1 MKILILFL
9 ICLNALFALDSNALF
24 ALDSNALKTEIKKAY
39 LKEYKDLKLEIETIN
54 LEIPEHFSNAPILSY
69 ELNASN
75 KLKKDGVVFLRL
87 ENEPNLR
94 LPVRY
99 SVIGSMQAFKSIG
112 AIKKDENITA
122 NNTKKER
129 VFFGTLSNPLLEGA
143 IGKVSAKNFIPPNTL
158 LSADK
163 TQALI
168 IVRKNDIITGVY
180 EEGQISIEIS
190 LKALENGA
198 LNQIIQAKNLESN
211 KILKAK
217 VLSGSKAQIL

>member
-1 MKILILFL
+1 MKILTLFL
-9 ICLNALFALDSNALF
+9 IGLNALFALDLNT
-24 ALDSNALKTEIKKAY
+24 LKTGIKAIY
-39 LKEYKDLKLEIETIN
+39 LKEYKDLKLEIETIS
-54 LEIPEHFSNAPILSY
+54 LEIPERFSHASILSY

-99 SVIGSMQAFKSIG
+99 SVIGSMQAFKSIE

-129 VFFGTLSNPLLEGA
+129 VLFGTLSNPLLEGA
-143 IGKVSAKNFIPPNTL
+143 IDKVSAKNFIPPDTL

-217 VLSGSKAQIL
+217 VLSSSKAQIL

>member
-1 MKILILFL
+1 MKIVILFFMVL
-9 ICLNALFALDSNALF
+9 RTLLAMDTNT
-24 ALDSNALKTEIKKAY
+24 LKTEIKEIY

-54 LEIPEHFSNAPILSY
+54 LEIPERFSHAPILSY
-69 ELNASN
+69 ELSASN

-99 SVIGSMQAFKSIG
+99 SVIGSMQAFKSIS

-129 VFFGTLSNPLLEGA
+129 VLFGALSNPLLEGA
-143 IGKVSAKNFIPPNTL
+143 IDKVSAKHFIPPDTL
-158 LSADK
+158 LSMDK

-180 EEGQISIEIS
+180 EERQISIEIS

-217 VLSGSKAQIL
+217 VLSSSKAQIL

>member
-1 MKILILFL
+1 MKILILFFMVL
-9 ICLNALFALDSNALF
+9 RTLLAMDTNT
-24 ALDSNALKTEIKKAY
+24 LKTEIKEAY
-39 LKEYKDLKLEIETIN
+39 LKEYKDLKLEIETIH
-54 LEIPEHFSNAPILSY
+54 LEIPERFSNASILSY

-99 SVIGSMQAFKSIG
+99 SVIGSMQAFKSTE

-122 NNTKKER
+122 NNTQKER
-129 VFFGTLSNPLLEGA
+129 VLFGTLSNPLLEGA
-143 IGKVSAKNFIPPNTL
+143 IDKVSAKNFIPPNTL

-217 VLSGSKAQIL
+217 VLSSSKAQIL

>member
-1 MKILILFL
+1 MKILTLFFMVL
-9 ICLNALFALDSNALF
+9 RTLLAMDTNM
-24 ALDSNALKTEIKKAY
+24 LKAEIKEAY

-54 LEIPEHFSNAPILSY
+54 LEIPERFSHTSILSY
-69 ELNASN
+69 ELSASN
-75 KLKKDGVVFLRL
+75 KLKKDGVVFLKL

-99 SVIGSMQAFKSIG
+99 SVIGNMQAFKSIG

-129 VFFGTLSNPLLEGA
+129 VLFGTLSNPLLEGA
-143 IGKVSAKNFIPPNTL
+143 IDKVSAKHFIPPDTL
-158 LSADK
+158 LSMDK

-198 LNQIIQAKNLESN
+198 LNQVIQAKNLESN

-217 VLSGSKAQIL
+217 VLSSSKAQIL

>member
-1 MKILILFL
+1 MKIVILFFMVL
-9 ICLNALFALDSNALF
+9 RTLLAMDTNM
-24 ALDSNALKTEIKKAY
+24 LKTGIKEIY

-54 LEIPEHFSNAPILSY
+54 LEIPERFSHAPILSY

-99 SVIGSMQAFKSIG
+99 SVIGSMQAFKSVS

-129 VFFGTLSNPLLEGA
+129 VLFGALSNPLLEGA
-143 IGKVSAKNFIPPNTL
+143 IDRVSAKHFIPPNTL

-190 LKALENGA
+190 LKALENGV

-217 VLSGSKAQIL
+217 VLSSSKAQIL

>member
-1 MKILILFL
+1 MKILTLFFMVL
-9 ICLNALFALDSNALF
+9 RTLLAMDTNM
-24 ALDSNALKTEIKKAY
+24 LKAEIKAIY

-54 LEIPEHFSNAPILSY
+54 LEIPERFSNASILSY

-75 KLKKDGVVFLRL
+75 KLKKDGVVFLKL

-129 VFFGTLSNPLLEGA
+129 VLFGALSNPLLEGA
-143 IGKVSAKNFIPPNTL
+143 IDKVSAKHFIPPDTL
-158 LSADK
+158 LSMDK

-217 VLSGSKAQIL
+217 VLSSSKAQIL

>member
-9 ICLNALFALDSNALF
+9 ICLNALFALDSNALK
-24 ALDSNALKTEIKKAY
+24 AEIKEAY
-39 LKEYKDLKLEIETIN
+39 LKEYKDLKLEIETIH
-54 LEIPEHFSNAPILSY
+54 LEIPERFSNASILSY

-99 SVIGSMQAFKSIG
+99 SVIASMQAFKSVG

-129 VFFGTLSNPLLEGA
+129 VLFGALSNPLLEGA

-198 LNQIIQAKNLESN
+198 LHQVIQAKNLESN

>member
-1 MKILILFL
+1 MKIVILFFMVL
-9 ICLNALFALDSNALF
+9 RTLLAMDTNT
-24 ALDSNALKTEIKKAY
+24 LKTEIKAIY
-39 LKEYKDLKLEIETIN
+39 LKKYKDLKLEIETIN
-54 LEIPEHFSNAPILSY
+54 LEIPERFSHAPILSY

-99 SVIGSMQAFKSIG
+99 SVIGSMQAFKSIS

-129 VFFGTLSNPLLEGA
+129 VLFGALSNPLLEGA
-143 IGKVSAKNFIPPNTL
+143 IDRVSAKHFIPPDTL

-217 VLSGSKAQIL
+217 VLSGSKVQIL

>member
-1 MKILILFL
+1 MKIFILFFMA
-9 ICLNALFALDSNALF
+9 LNALLAMDTNT
-24 ALDSNALKTEIKKAY
+24 LKTEIKAIY
-39 LKEYKDLKLEIETIN
+39 LKEYKDLKLEIENIH
-54 LEIPEHFSNAPILSY
+54 LEIPERFSNSFIISY
-69 ELNASN
+69 ELNPSN

-99 SVIGSMQAFKSIG
+99 SVIGSMQAFKSTNT
-112 AIKKDENITA
+112 IKKDENITA

-129 VFFGTLSNPLLEGA
+129 IAFGALSNPLLESA
-143 IGKVSAKNFIPPNTL
+143 IDKVSAKVFIAADTL
-158 LSADK
+158 LNTDK
-163 TQALI
+163 TQDLI

-180 EEGQISIEIS
+180 EEGRISIEIS
-190 LKALENGA
+190 LKALENGS

-217 VLSGSKAQIL
+217 VLSSSKVQIL

>member
-1 MKILILFL
+1 MKILILFFMVL
-9 ICLNALFALDSNALF
+9 RTLLAMDTNM
-24 ALDSNALKTEIKKAY
+24 LKAEIKAIY
-39 LKEYKDLKLEIETIN
+39 LKEYQDLKLEIETIN
-54 LEIPEHFSNAPILSY
+54 LEIPERFSHASILSY

-99 SVIGSMQAFKSIG
+99 SVIGSMQAFKSVS

-129 VFFGTLSNPLLEGA
+129 VLFGALSNPLLEGA
-143 IGKVSAKNFIPPNTL
+143 IDRVSAKHFIPPDTL

-190 LKALENGA
+190 LKALENGT
-198 LNQIIQAKNLESN
+198 LNQVIQAKNLESN

-217 VLSGSKAQIL
+217 VLSSSKAQIL

>member
-1 MKILILFL
+1 MKILILFFMVL
-9 ICLNALFALDSNALF
+9 RTLLAMDTNM
-24 ALDSNALKTEIKKAY
+24 LKAEIKAIY
-39 LKEYKDLKLEIETIN
+39 LKEYQDLKLEIETIN
-54 LEIPEHFSNAPILSY
+54 LEIPERFSNASILSY
-69 ELNASN
+69 ELSASN
-75 KLKKDGVVFLRL
+75 KLKKDGVVFLKL

-129 VFFGTLSNPLLEGA
+129 VLFGALSNPLLEGA
-143 IGKVSAKNFIPPNTL
+143 IDRVSAKHFIPPDTL

-217 VLSGSKAQIL
+217 VLSSSKAQIL

>member
-1 MKILILFL
+1 MVLRTLL
-9 ICLNALFALDSNALF
+9 AMDTNM
-24 ALDSNALKTEIKKAY
+24 LKAEIKETY

-54 LEIPEHFSNAPILSY
+54 LEIPERFSNASILSY
-69 ELNASN
+69 ELSASN

-99 SVIGSMQAFKSIG
+99 SVIGSMQAFKSIE

-129 VFFGTLSNPLLEGA
+129 VLFGALSNPLLEGA
-143 IGKVSAKNFIPPNTL
+143 IDRVSAKHFIPPDTL
-158 LSADK
+158 LSTDK

-198 LNQIIQAKNLESN
+198 LHQIIQAKNLESN

-217 VLSGSKAQIL
+217 VLSSSKAQIL

>member
-1 MKILILFL
+1 MKIFILFFMV
-9 ICLNALFALDSNALF
+9 LNALLAMDINT
-24 ALDSNALKTEIKKAY
+24 LKTEIKTIY

-54 LEIPEHFSNAPILSY
+54 LEIPERFSHSLIISY
-69 ELNASN
+69 ELNPTN
-75 KLKKDGVVFLRL
+75 KLKKDGVVFLKL

-99 SVIGSMQAFKSIG
+99 SVIASMQAFKSIS

-122 NNTKKER
+122 HNTKKEHIA
-129 VFFGTLSNPLLEGA
+129 FGALSNPLLEGA
-143 IGKVSAKNFIPPNTL
+143 IDKVSAKNFIPPDTL
-158 LSADK
+158 LNADK
-163 TQALI
+163 TQDLI

-190 LKALENGA
+190 LKALENGS
-198 LNQIIQAKNLESN
+198 LNQIIQAKNVESN

-217 VLSGSKAQIL
+217 VLSSSKVQIL

>member
-1 MKILILFL
+1 MVLRTLL
-9 ICLNALFALDSNALF
+9 AMDTNM
-24 ALDSNALKTEIKKAY
+24 LKAEIKAIY
-39 LKEYKDLKLEIETIN
+39 LKEYQDLKLEIETIN
-54 LEIPEHFSNAPILSY
+54 LEIPERFSHASILSY
-69 ELNASN
+69 ELSASN

-99 SVIGSMQAFKSIG
+99 SVIGSMQAFKSVS
-112 AIKKDENITA
+112 AIKKDENITT

-129 VFFGTLSNPLLEGA
+129 VLFGALSNPLLEGA
-143 IGKVSAKNFIPPNTL
+143 IDRVSAKHFIPPDTL

-217 VLSGSKAQIL
+217 VLSSSKAQIL

>member
-1 MKILILFL
+1 MKILTLFFMVL
-9 ICLNALFALDSNALF
+9 RTLLAMDTNM
-24 ALDSNALKTEIKKAY
+24 LKAEIKAIY
-39 LKEYKDLKLEIETIN
+39 LKEYQDLKLEIETIN
-54 LEIPEHFSNAPILSY
+54 LEIPERFSHASILSY
-69 ELNASN
+69 ELSASN

-99 SVIGSMQAFKSIG
+99 SVIGSMQAFKSIST
-112 AIKKDENITA
+112 IKKDENITA
-122 NNTKKER
+122 NNTQKER
-129 VFFGTLSNPLLEGA
+129 ILFGVLSNPLLEGA
-143 IGKVSAKNFIPPNTL
+143 IDRVSAKNFIPPNTL

-217 VLSGSKAQIL
+217 VLSSSKAQIL

>member
-1 MKILILFL
+1 MKILILFFMVL
-9 ICLNALFALDSNALF
+9 RTLLAMDTNM
-24 ALDSNALKTEIKKAY
+24 LKTEIKEAY
-39 LKEYKDLKLEIETIN
+39 LKEYKDLKLEIETIH
-54 LEIPEHFSNAPILSY
+54 LEIPERFSNASILSY

-122 NNTKKER
+122 NNTQKER
-129 VFFGTLSNPLLEGA
+129 VLFGALSNPLLEGA
-143 IGKVSAKNFIPPNTL
+143 IDKVSAKNFIPPNTL

>member
-1 MKILILFL
+1 MKILILFFMVL
-9 ICLNALFALDSNALF
+9 RTLLAMDTNM
-24 ALDSNALKTEIKKAY
+24 LKTEIKETY
-39 LKEYKDLKLEIETIN
+39 LKEYKDLKLEVETIN
-54 LEIPEHFSNAPILSY
+54 LEIPERFSHASILSY
-69 ELNASN
+69 ELSASN

-122 NNTKKER
+122 NNTQKER
-129 VFFGTLSNPLLEGA
+129 VLFGTLSNPLLEGA
-143 IGKVSAKNFIPPNTL
+143 IDRVSAKHFIPPDTL
-158 LSADK
+158 LSMDK

-217 VLSGSKAQIL
+217 VLSSSKAQIL

>member
-1 MKILILFL
+1 MVLRTLL
-9 ICLNALFALDSNALF
+9 AMDTNM
-24 ALDSNALKTEIKKAY
+24 LKAEIKAIY
-39 LKEYKDLKLEIETIN
+39 LKEYQDLKLEIETIN
-54 LEIPEHFSNAPILSY
+54 LEIPERFSHASILSY
-69 ELNASN
+69 ELSASN

-99 SVIGSMQAFKSIG
+99 SVIGSMQAFKSVS

-129 VFFGTLSNPLLEGA
+129 VLFGTLSNPLLEGA
-143 IGKVSAKNFIPPNTL
+143 IDKVSAKHFIPPDTL

-217 VLSGSKAQIL
+217 VLSSSKAQIL

>member
-1 MKILILFL
+1 MKILTLFFMVL
-9 ICLNALFALDSNALF
+9 RTLLAMDTNM
-24 ALDSNALKTEIKKAY
+24 LKAEIKEIY

-54 LEIPEHFSNAPILSY
+54 LEIPERFSNASILSY

-129 VFFGTLSNPLLEGA
+129 VLFGALSNPLLEGA
-143 IGKVSAKNFIPPNTL
+143 IDKVSAKNFIPPNTL

-217 VLSGSKAQIL
+217 VLSSSKAQIL

>member
-1 MKILILFL
+1 MKILTLFL
-9 ICLNALFALDSNALF
+9 IGLNALFALDL
-24 ALDSNALKTEIKKAY
+24 NALKTGIKETY

-54 LEIPEHFSNAPILSY
+54 LEIPERFSHSLIISY
-69 ELNASN
+69 ELNPTN
-75 KLKKDGVVFLRL
+75 KLKKDGIVFLRL

-99 SVIGSMQAFKSIG
+99 SVIASMQAFKSIS

-122 NNTKKER
+122 HNTKKECIA
-129 VFFGTLSNPLLEGA
+129 FGALSNPLLEGA
-143 IGKVSAKNFIPPNTL
+143 IDKVSAKNFIPPDTL
-158 LSADK
+158 LSTDK
-163 TQALI
+163 TQDLI

-190 LKALENGA
+190 LKALENGS
-198 LNQIIQAKNLESN
+198 LNQIIQAKNVESN

-217 VLSGSKAQIL
+217 VLSSSKAQIL

>member
-1 MKILILFL
+1 MKILTLFFMVL
-9 ICLNALFALDSNALF
+9 RTLLAMDTNM
-24 ALDSNALKTEIKKAY
+24 LKAEIKAIY

-54 LEIPEHFSNAPILSY
+54 LEIPERFSHVPILSY
-69 ELNASN
+69 ELSASN
-75 KLKKDGVVFLRL
+75 KLKKDGVVFLKL

-99 SVIGSMQAFKSIG
+99 SVIGSMQAFKSVS

-129 VFFGTLSNPLLEGA
+129 VLFGALSNPLLEGA
-143 IGKVSAKNFIPPNTL
+143 IDKVSAKNFIPPDTL

-217 VLSGSKAQIL
+217 VLSSSKAQIL

>member
-1 MKILILFL
+1 MKILILFFMVL
-9 ICLNALFALDSNALF
+9 RTLLAMDTNM
-24 ALDSNALKTEIKKAY
+24 LKTEIKEIY

-54 LEIPEHFSNAPILSY
+54 LEIPERFSNAPILSY
-69 ELNASN
+69 ELSASN

-99 SVIGSMQAFKSIG
+99 SVIGSMQAFKSAS

-129 VFFGTLSNPLLEGA
+129 VLFGTLSNPLLEGA
-143 IGKVSAKNFIPPNTL
+143 IDKVSAKHFIPSDTL
-158 LSADK
+158 LSMDK

-198 LNQIIQAKNLESN
+198 LNQVIQAKNLESN

-217 VLSGSKAQIL
+217 VLSSSKAQIL

>member
-1 MKILILFL
+1 MKILTLFL
-9 ICLNALFALDSNALF
+9 IGLNALFALDL
-24 ALDSNALKTEIKKAY
+24 NALKTEIREIY

-54 LEIPEHFSNAPILSY
+54 LEIPERFSNASILSY
-69 ELNASN
+69 ELNAFN

-129 VFFGTLSNPLLEGA
+129 VLFGALSNPLLEGA
-143 IGKVSAKNFIPPNTL
+143 IDRVSAKHFIPPDTL
-158 LSADK
+158 LSVDK

-198 LNQIIQAKNLESN
+198 LHQIIQAKNLESN

-217 VLSGSKAQIL
+217 VLSSSKAQIL

>member
-1 MKILILFL
+1 MVLRTLL
-9 ICLNALFALDSNALF
+9 AMDTNM
-24 ALDSNALKTEIKKAY
+24 LKTEIKAIY
-39 LKEYKDLKLEIETIN
+39 LKEYQDLKLEIETIN
-54 LEIPEHFSNAPILSY
+54 LEIPERFSHASILSY
-69 ELNASN
+69 ELNASS

-129 VFFGTLSNPLLEGA
+129 VLFGALSNPLLEGT
-143 IGKVSAKNFIPPNTL
+143 IDKVSAKHFIPPDTL
-158 LSADK
+158 LSMDK

-217 VLSGSKAQIL
+217 VLSSSKAQIL

>member
-1 MKILILFL
+1 MKILTLFFMVL
-9 ICLNALFALDSNALF
+9 RTLLAMDTNM
-24 ALDSNALKTEIKKAY
+24 LKAEIKAIY

-54 LEIPEHFSNAPILSY
+54 LEIPERFSHASILSY
-69 ELNASN
+69 ELSASN

-122 NNTKKER
+122 NNTQKER
-129 VFFGTLSNPLLEGA
+129 VLFGALSNPLLEGA
-143 IGKVSAKNFIPPNTL
+143 IDKVSAKHFIPPDTL

-198 LNQIIQAKNLESN
+198 LHQIIQAKNLESN

-217 VLSGSKAQIL
+217 VLSSSKAQIL

>member
-1 MKILILFL
+1 MKILTLFFMVL
-9 ICLNALFALDSNALF
+9 RTLLAMDTNM
-24 ALDSNALKTEIKKAY
+24 LKAEIKAIY
-39 LKEYKDLKLEIETIN
+39 LKEYQDLKLEIETIN
-54 LEIPEHFSNAPILSY
+54 LEIPERFSHAPILSY
-69 ELNASN
+69 ELSASN

-99 SVIGSMQAFKSIG
+99 SVIGSMQAFKSTS

-129 VFFGTLSNPLLEGA
+129 VLFGALSNPLLEGA
-143 IGKVSAKNFIPPNTL
+143 IDRVSAKHFIPPDTL
-158 LSADK
+158 LSMDK

-190 LKALENGA
+190 LKALENGT

-217 VLSGSKAQIL
+217 VLSSSKVQIL

>member
-1 MKILILFL
+1 MKILTLFFMVL
-9 ICLNALFALDSNALF
+9 RTLLAMDTNM
-24 ALDSNALKTEIKKAY
+24 LKAEIKAIY

-54 LEIPEHFSNAPILSY
+54 LEIPERFSHASILSY
-69 ELNASN
+69 ELSASN
-75 KLKKDGVVFLRL
+75 KLKKDGVVFLKL

-99 SVIGSMQAFKSIG
+99 SVIGSMQAFKSIS

-129 VFFGTLSNPLLEGA
+129 VLFGALSNPLLEGA
-143 IGKVSAKNFIPPNTL
+143 IDRVSAKHFIPPDTL
-158 LSADK
+158 LSMDK

-217 VLSGSKAQIL
+217 VLSSSKAQIL

>member
-1 MKILILFL
+1 MKILTLFL
-9 ICLNALFALDSNALF
+9 IGLNALFALDL
-24 ALDSNALKTEIKKAY
+24 NALKTEIKEAY
-39 LKEYKDLKLEIETIN
+39 LKEYKDLKLEIEAIN
-54 LEIPEHFSNAPILSY
+54 LEIPERFSNTPILSY

-75 KLKKDGVVFLRL
+75 KFKKDGVVFLRL

-99 SVIGSMQAFKSIG
+99 SVIGSMQAFKSIS

-129 VFFGTLSNPLLEGA
+129 VLFGTLSNPLLEGA
-143 IGKVSAKNFIPPNTL
+143 IDKVSAKHFIPPDTL
-158 LSADK
+158 LSMDK

-217 VLSGSKAQIL
+217 VLSGSKVQIL

>member
-1 MKILILFL
+1 MKILTLFFMVL
-9 ICLNALFALDSNALF
+9 RTLLAMDTNM
-24 ALDSNALKTEIKKAY
+24 LKAEIKAIY
-39 LKEYKDLKLEIETIN
+39 LKEYQDLKLEIETIN
-54 LEIPEHFSNAPILSY
+54 LEIPERFSHASILSY
-69 ELNASN
+69 ELSASN

-99 SVIGSMQAFKSIG
+99 SVIGSMQAFKSVS

-129 VFFGTLSNPLLEGA
+129 VLFGALSNPLLEGA
-143 IGKVSAKNFIPPNTL
+143 IDRVSAKHFIPPDTL

-217 VLSGSKAQIL
+217 VLSSSKAQIL

>member
-1 MKILILFL
+1 MKILILFFMVL
-9 ICLNALFALDSNALF
+9 RTLLAMDTNM
-24 ALDSNALKTEIKKAY
+24 LKAEIKEIY

-54 LEIPEHFSNAPILSY
+54 LEIPERFSNASILSY

-99 SVIGSMQAFKSIG
+99 SVIGSMQAFKSIE

-129 VFFGTLSNPLLEGA
+129 VLFGALSNPLLEGA
-143 IGKVSAKNFIPPNTL
+143 IDKVSTKHFIPPDTL
-158 LSADK
+158 LSMDK

-217 VLSGSKAQIL
+217 VLSSSKVQIL

>member
-1 MKILILFL
+1 MKILTLFL
-9 ICLNALFALDSNALF
+9 IGLNALFALDSNALK
-24 ALDSNALKTEIKKAY
+24 AEIKEAY
-39 LKEYKDLKLEIETIN
+39 LKEYKDLKLEIETIH
-54 LEIPEHFSNAPILSY
+54 LEIPERFSNASILSY

-99 SVIGSMQAFKSIG
+99 SVIASMQVFKSVG

-122 NNTKKER
+122 NNTQKER
-129 VFFGTLSNPLLEGA
+129 VLFGTLSNPLLEGA
-143 IGKVSAKNFIPPNTL
+143 IDKVSAKNFIPPNTL
-158 LSADK
+158 LSTDK

-190 LKALENGA
+190 LKALENGV

-217 VLSGSKAQIL
+217 VLSSSKAQIL

>member
-1 MKILILFL
+1 MVLRTLL
-9 ICLNALFALDSNALF
+9 AMDTNM
-24 ALDSNALKTEIKKAY
+24 LKAEIKEIY

-54 LEIPEHFSNAPILSY
+54 LEIPERFSHASILSY
-69 ELNASN
+69 ELSASN

-99 SVIGSMQAFKSIG
+99 SVIGSMQAFKSIE

-129 VFFGTLSNPLLEGA
+129 VLFGTLSNPLLEGA
-143 IGKVSAKNFIPPNTL
+143 IDKVSAKNFIPPDTL
-158 LSADK
+158 LSMDK

-217 VLSGSKAQIL
+217 VLSSSKAQIL

>member
-9 ICLNALFALDSNALF
+9 MCLNALFALDSNALK
-24 ALDSNALKTEIKKAY
+24 AEIKKAY

-54 LEIPEHFSNAPILSY
+54 LEIPERFSNAPILSY

-87 ENEPNLR
+87 ENEPNLH

-122 NNTKKER
+122 NNTQKER
-129 VFFGTLSNPLLEGA
+129 VLFGALSNPLLEGA
-143 IGKVSAKNFIPPNTL
+143 INKVSAKNFIPPNTL
-158 LSADK
+158 LSTDK

-217 VLSGSKAQIL
+217 VLSSSKVQIL

>member
-1 MKILILFL
+1 MKILTLFFMVL
-9 ICLNALFALDSNALF
+9 RTLLAMDTNM
-24 ALDSNALKTEIKKAY
+24 LKTEIKETY
-39 LKEYKDLKLEIETIN
+39 LKEYQDLKLEIETIN
-54 LEIPEHFSNAPILSY
+54 LEIPERFSNASILSY
-69 ELNASN
+69 ELSASN

-99 SVIGSMQAFKSIG
+99 SVIGSMQAFKSIE

-129 VFFGTLSNPLLEGA
+129 VLFGALSNPLLEGA
-143 IGKVSAKNFIPPNTL
+143 IDRVSAKHFIPPDTL
-158 LSADK
+158 LSMDK

-217 VLSGSKAQIL
+217 VLSSSKAQIL

>member
-1 MKILILFL
+1 MKILTLFFMVL
-9 ICLNALFALDSNALF
+9 RTLLAMDTNM
-24 ALDSNALKTEIKKAY
+24 LKTEIKEAY

-54 LEIPEHFSNAPILSY
+54 LEIPERFSNASILSY

-122 NNTKKER
+122 NNTQKER
-129 VFFGTLSNPLLEGA
+129 VLFGALSNPLLEGA
-143 IGKVSAKNFIPPNTL
+143 INKVSAKNFIPPNTL
-158 LSADK
+158 LSTDK

-217 VLSGSKAQIL
+217 VLSSSKVQIL

>member
-1 MKILILFL
+1 MKILTLFL
-9 ICLNALFALDSNALF
+9 IGLNVLFALDL
-24 ALDSNALKTEIKKAY
+24 NALKTGIKETY
-39 LKEYKDLKLEIETIN
+39 LKEYQDLKLEIETIN
-54 LEIPEHFSNAPILSY
+54 LEIPERFSHASILSY
-69 ELNASN
+69 ELSASN
-75 KLKKDGVVFLRL
+75 KLKKDGVVFLKL

-99 SVIGSMQAFKSIG
+99 SVIGSMQVFKSTS
-112 AIKKDENITA
+112 AIKKDENITT
-122 NNTKKER
+122 NNAKKER
-129 VFFGTLSNPLLEGA
+129 VLFGALSNPLLEGA
-143 IGKVSAKNFIPPNTL
+143 IDKVSAKHFIPPDTL
-158 LSADK
+158 LSMDK

-198 LNQIIQAKNLESN
+198 LHQVIQAKNLESN

-217 VLSGSKAQIL
+217 VLSSSKAQIL

>member
-1 MKILILFL
+1 MKILILFFMVL
-9 ICLNALFALDSNALF
+9 RTLLAMDTNM
-24 ALDSNALKTEIKKAY
+24 LKAEIKETY

-54 LEIPEHFSNAPILSY
+54 LEIPERFSHAPILSY
-69 ELNASN
+69 ELSASN
-75 KLKKDGVVFLRL
+75 KLKKDGVVFLKL

-129 VFFGTLSNPLLEGA
+129 VLFGALSNPLLEGA
-143 IGKVSAKNFIPPNTL
+143 IDRVSAKNFIPPDTL
-158 LSADK
+158 LSMDK

-217 VLSGSKAQIL
+217 VLSSSKAQIL

>member
-1 MKILILFL
+1 MKILTLFL
-9 ICLNALFALDSNALF
+9 IGLNALFALDLNM
-24 ALDSNALKTEIKKAY
+24 LKTEIKETY
-39 LKEYKDLKLEIETIN
+39 LKEYQDLKLEIETIN
-54 LEIPEHFSNAPILSY
+54 LEIPERFSHASILSY
-69 ELNASN
+69 ELSASN

-99 SVIGSMQAFKSIG
+99 SVIGSMQAFKSAN

-129 VFFGTLSNPLLEGA
+129 VLFGALSNPLLEDA
-143 IGKVSAKNFIPPNTL
+143 IDKVSAKHFIPPDTL

-217 VLSGSKAQIL
+217 VLSSSKAQIL